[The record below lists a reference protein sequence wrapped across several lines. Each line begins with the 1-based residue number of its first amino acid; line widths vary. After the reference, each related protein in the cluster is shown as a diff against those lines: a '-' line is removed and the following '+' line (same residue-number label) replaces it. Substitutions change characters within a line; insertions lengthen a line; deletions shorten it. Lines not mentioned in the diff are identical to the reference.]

1 MNYNDI
7 IGTLGVGLI
16 LIAYF
21 CNVYGMVVKDG
32 KLYFILNAIGAG
44 LACYAS
50 LLIDYWPFVILEAVW
65 AGVSIIALIRT
76 TQIQH
81 E

>member
-1 MNYNDI
+1 MSYNDI
-7 IGTLGVGLI
+7 IGIVGAGLI

-21 CNVYGMVVKDG
+21 CNIFGLMVKNSV
-32 KLYFILNAIGAG
+32 LFFIMNAIGAG

-65 AGVSIIALIRT
+65 AGVSIVALVRLVQIR
-76 TQIQH
+76 H